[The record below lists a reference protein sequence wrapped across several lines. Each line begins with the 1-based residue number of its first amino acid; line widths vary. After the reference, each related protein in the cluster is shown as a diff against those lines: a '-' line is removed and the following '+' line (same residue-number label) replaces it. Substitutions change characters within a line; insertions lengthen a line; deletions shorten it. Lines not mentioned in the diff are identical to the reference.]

1 MAEQTAKIEYF
12 VWQGKDKE
20 GNKRSGTIEA
30 PDSAKAKAE
39 LRRRGII
46 PTKVRKKP
54 NSALDKLFNK
64 PNAGDIAVFSRQLA
78 TMINSGVPLVNALDI
93 IAGGVEKPLLRE
105 IITAIKNDVG
115 GGTPLA
121 VALGKYP
128 EYFDDLFCNLINVG
142 EQSGSLDIL
151 LKNIADYKER
161 IESIKSKIKK
171 AMFYPIAV
179 ISIAIIITVILM
191 IFVVP
196 AFAELFGSF
205 GAELPAPTRV
215 VIAMSE
221 FLQQWGWV
229 ILGGVVATVW
239 LFIRAYKKSPA
250 LRAAMSR
257 LSLRLP
263 VFGGIFTKGAM
274 ARFAR
279 TLSTMFGAGVPL
291 VEAMSSV
298 AGAVGNVVY
307 AKAVLEMRDQVATG
321 QPLHTAMQETE
332 LFPNMVI
339 QMTAIGEEAGS
350 LDSMLAKVADFFEE
364 QVNDAIDALSSL
376 MEPIIMAIL
385 GVLIGGLVVAMYM
398 PIFQMGSVVGGT

>member
-1 MAEQTAKIEYF
+1 MAEQTIKLEYF
-12 VWQGKDKE
+12 IWEGKDKK
-20 GNKRSGTIEA
+20 GGKANGIMEA
-30 PDSAKAKAE
+30 ENSAMVKAE
-39 LRRRGII
+39 LRRRGIVPGKI
-46 PTKVRKKP
+46 RKQSK
-54 NSALDKLFNK
+54 SMLDGLFNK
-64 PNAGDIAVFSRQLA
+64 PDAGDVAVFSRQLA
-78 TMINSGVPLVNALDI
+78 TMINSGVPLVNALEI
-93 IAGGVEKPLLRE
+93 IAGGIEKSTMRE
-105 IITAIKNDVG
+105 IVTAIKNDVG

-121 VALGKYP
+121 SALARYP
-128 EYFDDLFCNLINVG
+128 EQFDELFCNLVNVG

-179 ISIAIIITVILM
+179 IVIAIIITVILM

-196 AFAELFGSF
+196 AFADLFGSF
-205 GAELPAPTRV
+205 GAELPLPTRI

-221 FLQQWGWV
+221 FLQAWGWA
-229 ILGGVVATVW
+229 ILAGLVVSGY
-239 LFIRAYKKSPA
+239 LFTRAYKKSAA
-250 LRAAMSR
+250 LRASMSR

-263 VFGGIFTKGAM
+263 IFGPIFTKGAM

-279 TLSTMFGAGVPL
+279 TMATMFGAGVPL

-298 AGAVGNVVY
+298 SGAVGNVVY

-321 QPLHTAMQETE
+321 QPLNTAMRDTQ

-350 LDSMLAKVADFFEE
+350 LDSMLAKVADFYEE

-385 GVLIGGLVVAMYM
+385 GVLIGGLVIAMYM
-398 PIFQMGSVVGGT
+398 PIFQMGSVVGG

>member
-1 MAEQTAKIEYF
+1 MAEQTIKLEF
-12 VWQGKDKE
+12 FLWEGKDRK
-20 GNKRSGTIEA
+20 GNKQSGTMEA
-30 PDSAKAKAE
+30 ENSAVVKAE
-39 LRRRGII
+39 LRRRGILPGKI
-46 PTKVRKKP
+46 KKKP

-64 PNAGDIAVFSRQLA
+64 PNAGDIAMFSRQLA
-78 TMINSGVPLVNALDI
+78 TMINSGVPLVTALDI
-93 IAGGVEKPLLRE
+93 IAGGIEKAPMRE
-105 IITAIKNDVG
+105 MIVAIKNDVG

-121 VALGKYP
+121 AAMGKFP
-128 EYFDDLFCNLINVG
+128 EHFDELFCNLVNVG
-142 EQSGSLDIL
+142 EQSGALDIL

-179 ISIAIIITVILM
+179 IAIAIIITVILM
-191 IFVVP
+191 IWVVP
-196 AFAELFGSF
+196 ASPELFGSF
-205 GAELPAPTRV
+205 GAELPMPTRI

-221 FLQQWGWV
+221 FLQTWGWAM
-229 ILGGVVATVW
+229 LGGLIVGIY
-239 LFIRAYKKSPA
+239 LFIRIYKKSPA

-257 LSLRLP
+257 LSLKLP
-263 VFGGIFTKGAM
+263 VFGGIFTKGAI

-279 TLSTMFGAGVPL
+279 TMSTMFGAGVPL

-298 AGAVGNVVY
+298 SGAVGNVVY

-321 QPLHTAMQETE
+321 QPLNSAMRETE

-350 LDSMLAKVADFFEE
+350 LDSMLAKVADFYEE

-385 GVLIGGLVVAMYM
+385 GTLIGGLVVAMYM
-398 PIFQMGSVVGGT
+398 PIFQLGSVVGG

>member
-1 MAEQTAKIEYF
+1 MAEQTAKLEHF

-20 GNKRSGTIEA
+20 GNKHSGIIEA
-30 PDSAKAKAE
+30 PDSAKVKAE

-46 PTKVRKKP
+46 PTKVKKKP

-128 EYFDDLFCNLINVG
+128 EYFDELFCNLINVG

-229 ILGGVVATVW
+229 ILGGLIAAVW

-321 QPLHTAMQETE
+321 QPLHTAMRETE

-376 MEPIIMAIL
+376 MEPIIMAVL

>member
-1 MAEQTAKIEYF
+1 MAEQTAKLEYF
-12 VWQGKDKE
+12 IWQGKDKN
-20 GNKRSGTIEA
+20 GNKRNGIIEA
-30 PDSAKAKAE
+30 ENSAVVKAE
-39 LRRRGII
+39 LRRQGII
-46 PTKVRKKP
+46 PIKIKKKP
-54 NSALDKLFNK
+54 NSALDRLFNK
-64 PNAGDIAVFSRQLA
+64 PNAADIAVFSRQLA

-93 IAGGVEKPLLRE
+93 IAGGMDKPLMRE
-105 IITAIKNDVG
+105 MVVAIKNDVG

-121 VALGKYP
+121 TALGKYP
-128 EYFDDLFCNLINVG
+128 EYFDELFCNLVNVG

-171 AMFYPIAV
+171 AMFYPVAV
-179 ISIAIIITVILM
+179 IAIAIIITVILM

-205 GAELPAPTRV
+205 GAELPTPTKI
-215 VIAMSE
+215 VISMSE
-221 FLQQWGWV
+221 FLQAWGWA
-229 ILGGVVATVW
+229 ILGGLIVTAW
-239 LFIRAYKKSPA
+239 LFTRAYKKSPA
-250 LRAAMSR
+250 LRATISR

-263 VFGGIFTKGAM
+263 IFGPIFTKGAM

-321 QPLHTAMQETE
+321 QPLHTAMRETE

-350 LDSMLAKVADFFEE
+350 LDGMLAKVADFFEE

>member
-1 MAEQTAKIEYF
+1 MAEQTVKLEYF
-12 VWQGKDKE
+12 IWEGKDKK
-20 GNKRSGTIEA
+20 GGKANGIMEA
-30 PDSAKAKAE
+30 ENSAMVKAE
-39 LRRRGII
+39 LRRRGIVPGKI
-46 PTKVRKKP
+46 KKQSK
-54 NSALDKLFNK
+54 SALDGIFNK
-64 PNAGDIAVFSRQLA
+64 PNAGDVAVFSRQLA

-93 IAGGVEKPLLRE
+93 IAGGIEKSTMRE
-105 IITAIKNDVG
+105 IVTAVKNDVG

-121 VALGKYP
+121 SALSRYP
-128 EYFDDLFCNLINVG
+128 EQFDELFCNLVNVG

-179 ISIAIIITVILM
+179 IVIAIIITVILM

-205 GAELPAPTRV
+205 GAELPLPTKV

-221 FLQQWGWV
+221 FLQAWGWA
-229 ILGGVVATVW
+229 ILAGLVASGY
-239 LFIRAYKKSPA
+239 LFLRAYKKSAA

-263 VFGGIFTKGAM
+263 VFGPIFTKGAM

-279 TLSTMFGAGVPL
+279 TMATMFGAGVPL

-298 AGAVGNVVY
+298 SGAVGNVVY

-321 QPLHTAMQETE
+321 QPLHTAMRDTQ

-350 LDSMLAKVADFFEE
+350 LDSMLAKVADFYEE

-385 GVLIGGLVVAMYM
+385 GVLIGGLVIAMYM
-398 PIFQMGSVVGGT
+398 PIFQMGSVVGG

>member
-1 MAEQTAKIEYF
+1 MAEQTIKLEF
-12 VWQGKDKE
+12 FLWEGKDRK
-20 GNKRSGTIEA
+20 GNKQSGTMEA
-30 PDSAKAKAE
+30 ENSAVVKAE
-39 LRRRGII
+39 LRRRGILPGKI
-46 PTKVRKKP
+46 KKKP

-64 PNAGDIAVFSRQLA
+64 PNAGDIAMFSRQLA
-78 TMINSGVPLVNALDI
+78 TMINSGVPLVTALDI
-93 IAGGVEKPLLRE
+93 IAGGIEKAPMRE
-105 IITAIKNDVG
+105 MIVAIKNDVG

-121 VALGKYP
+121 AAMGKFP
-128 EYFDDLFCNLINVG
+128 EHFDELFCNLVNVG
-142 EQSGSLDIL
+142 EQSGALDIL

-179 ISIAIIITVILM
+179 IAIAIIITVILM
-191 IFVVP
+191 IWVVP

-205 GAELPAPTRV
+205 GAELPMPTRI

-221 FLQQWGWV
+221 FLQTWGWAM
-229 ILGGVVATVW
+229 LGGLIVGIY
-239 LFIRAYKKSPA
+239 LFIRIYKKSPA

-257 LSLRLP
+257 LSLKLP
-263 VFGGIFTKGAM
+263 VFGGIFTKGAI

-279 TLSTMFGAGVPL
+279 TMSTMFGAGVPL

-298 AGAVGNVVY
+298 SGAVGNVVY

-321 QPLHTAMQETE
+321 QPLNSAMRETE

-350 LDSMLAKVADFFEE
+350 LDSMLAKVADFYEE

-385 GVLIGGLVVAMYM
+385 GTLIGGLVVAMYM
-398 PIFQMGSVVGGT
+398 PIFQLGSVVGG

>member
-46 PTKVRKKP
+46 PIKVRKKP

-179 ISIAIIITVILM
+179 IAIAIIITVILM

-229 ILGGVVATVW
+229 ILGGVIATVW

-321 QPLHTAMQETE
+321 QPLHTAMRETE

-376 MEPIIMAIL
+376 MEPIIMAVL

-398 PIFQMGSVVGGT
+398 PIFQMGSVVGGS

>member
-1 MAEQTAKIEYF
+1 MAEQTAKLEHFI
-12 VWQGKDKE
+12 WQGKDKK
-20 GNKRSGTIEA
+20 GNKANGIMEA
-30 PDSAKAKAE
+30 ENSAVVKAE

-46 PTKVRKKP
+46 PGKIKKKP
-54 NSALDKLFNK
+54 NSVLDKLFNK

-78 TMINSGVPLVNALDI
+78 TMINSGVPLVSALEI
-93 IAGGVEKPLLRE
+93 IAAGIEKPAMRE
-105 IITAIKNDVG
+105 MIVSIKNDVG

-121 VALGKYP
+121 AAMGRFP
-128 EYFDDLFCNLINVG
+128 EHFDELFCNLVNVG
-142 EQSGSLDIL
+142 EQSGALDIL
-151 LKNIADYKER
+151 LKNIAEYKER
-161 IESIKSKIKK
+161 MESIKSKIKK

-179 ISIAIIITVILM
+179 IAIAVIITVILM

-205 GAELPAPTRV
+205 GAELPLPTRI

-221 FLQQWGWV
+221 FLQTWGWA
-229 ILGGVVATVW
+229 ILAGIIAGVY
-239 LFIRAYKKSPA
+239 LFIRIYKKSPA
-250 LRAAMSR
+250 LRAGMSR
-257 LSLRLP
+257 LSLKLP
-263 VFGGIFTKGAM
+263 IFGSIFTKGAM

-279 TLSTMFGAGVPL
+279 TMSTMFGAGVPL

-298 AGAVGNVVY
+298 SGAVGNVVY

-321 QPLHTAMQETE
+321 QPLNTAMRETE

-376 MEPIIMAIL
+376 MEPIIMAVL
-385 GVLIGGLVVAMYM
+385 GTLIGGLVIAMYM
-398 PIFQMGSVVGGT
+398 PIFQMGSVVGS